1 MLWYCNTIDQARA
14 FKNDLKAGQIL
25 MLDEF
30 NPGGAQVDHCDAN
43 MMKVL
48 LNPVAPGTVRARKD
62 DVSLPAGLIRVLTAN
77 SESLDHWLEPLR
89 ADPADQAAI
98 ERRMA
103 TLHVTHS
110 LWRTA
115 GAGRP
120 RVANGKGMRV
130 KRTFENALES
140 VQNVL

>member
-1 MLWYCNTIDQARA
+1 
-14 FKNDLKAGQIL
+14 

-30 NPGGAQVDHCDAN
+30 NPGRAQVVHCDAT

-48 LNPVAPGTVRARKD
+48 LNPVAPGTVRARQD
-62 DVSLPAGLIRVLTAN
+62 DVSLPVGLIRVLTAN
-77 SESLDHWLEPLR
+77 SDSMDSWLEPLR
-89 ADPADQAAI
+89 ADPTDRAAI
-98 ERRMA
+98 EWRVA

-120 RVANGKGMRV
+120 RVANGKGMRA

-140 VQNVL
+140 VQSVL